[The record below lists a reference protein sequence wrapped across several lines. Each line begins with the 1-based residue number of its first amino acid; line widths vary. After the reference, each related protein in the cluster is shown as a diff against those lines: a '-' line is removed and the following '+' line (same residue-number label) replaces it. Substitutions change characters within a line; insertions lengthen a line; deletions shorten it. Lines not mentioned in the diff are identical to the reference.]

1 MRGALCQVGSGAE
14 SSDPRAEL
22 KITGKDGDEQ
32 QARSQLR
39 LRILESGSSQS

>member
-14 SSDPRAEL
+14 SSDLRTEL

-32 QARSQLR
+32 QAR
-39 LRILESGSSQS
+39 